1 VFSEKTA
8 VLCQPQVILQAFANT
23 LRQLTNTTLPTV
35 PKVNEVVDLTLTKP
49 RSRRAVIKRLQ
60 PLWLGIVVISLLL
73 TAGLLWPASPR
84 DLGVGHR
91 LLTSQVLPLWR
102 DGDLIVLVRHEER
115 CDRSSNACLGP
126 VEGLT
131 IKGSQQAENLGK
143 AFKTL
148 GMDGSDVLASP
159 AIRTAQTLRFMFGK
173 NELTSGQQAVCGAA
187 MGEEL
192 LSHKTPGR
200 NLVFVTHSGCIA
212 DFESTLG
219 FPHATFPEY
228 GSALFVQVLPN
239 GKFKTLGLV
248 NNQDWPAALKQL

>member
-1 VFSEKTA
+1 M
-8 VLCQPQVILQAFANT
+8 I
-23 LRQLTNTTLPTV
+23 
-35 PKVNEVVDLTLTKP
+35 
-49 RSRRAVIKRLQ
+49 
-60 PLWLGIVVISLLL
+60 GLLL
-73 TAGLLWPASPR
+73 TASLLWPASPR
-84 DLGVGHR
+84 DLGVGDR

-115 CDRSSNACLGP
+115 CDRSTNPCLGP

-131 IKGSQQAENLGK
+131 INGSQQAEKLGS
-143 AFKTL
+143 AFKWL

-192 LSHKTPGR
+192 LSHKQPGR

-212 DFESTLG
+212 DFEKSLG

-228 GSALFVQVLPN
+228 GSALFVRLLAN
-239 GKFKTLGLV
+239 GKFETLGIMNSQAWAAVMKTL
-248 NNQDWPAALKQL
+248 

>member
-1 VFSEKTA
+1 M
-8 VLCQPQVILQAFANT
+8 PM
-23 LRQLTNTTLPTV
+23 
-35 PKVNEVVDLTLTKP
+35 VNEVVDLTLTKP
-49 RSRRAVIKRLQ
+49 RSRRAFIKRLR
-60 PLWLGIVVISLLL
+60 PLWLGILVIVLLCAGSLL
-73 TAGLLWPASPR
+73 WHASPR
-84 DLGVGHR
+84 DLGVGNR

-115 CDRSSNACLGP
+115 CDRSTNPCLGP
-126 VEGLT
+126 MEGLT
-131 IKGSQQAENLGK
+131 ASGSQQAETLGR

-148 GMDGSDVLASP
+148 GMEGSDVLASP

-219 FPHATFPEY
+219 FPHATFPQY

-239 GKFKTLGLV
+239 GKFKALGIV
-248 NNQDWPAALKQL
+248 NNSDWPTALKQL